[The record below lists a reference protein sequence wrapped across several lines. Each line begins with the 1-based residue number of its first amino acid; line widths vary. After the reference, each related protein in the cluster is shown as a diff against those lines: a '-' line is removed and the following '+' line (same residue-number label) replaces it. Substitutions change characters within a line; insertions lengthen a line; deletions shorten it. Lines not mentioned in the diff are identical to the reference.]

1 MNIVF
6 LIPNKVRIEGVRYFP
21 MSQICIFQSTL
32 GLMAS
37 DLIGLKYLFF
47 RKVSYIP
54 ERGWGLRFKGIIYV
68 MDNLE

>member
-6 LIPNKVRIEGVRYFP
+6 LISNKVRIEGVRYFP

-37 DLIGLKYLFF
+37 DLIGLKYLF
-47 RKVSYIP
+47 
-54 ERGWGLRFKGIIYV
+54 
-68 MDNLE
+68 